1 MISAYDAKAKTASI
15 ICQASENTKK
25 KKENTV
31 PALLV
36 VLTKQIN
43 SENLW
48 LIVLFNEGV
57 GLAQST
63 H

>member
-15 ICQASENTKK
+15 MCQAS
-25 KKENTV
+25 ENTV

-36 VLTKQIN
+36 VLIKQIN
-43 SENLW
+43 YENLW

-63 H
+63 Y

>member
-15 ICQASENTKK
+15 ICQAS
-25 KKENTV
+25 ENTV

-63 H
+63 Q